1 MTTAL
6 GSWNA
11 GEKCSVS
18 SLASFCFQLVY
29 HWLRAV
35 GGRDWNTASLQ
46 WRNSRN
52 CPHMGSQCFLAILLP
67 LYCCSSGFT
76 YDMDVISVT
85 SDITPSWQSF
95 QFFGILS
102 TRRANLKF
110 PKCTWFF
117 FFNICVPLNLAFPS
131 MVYELTALALPGGS
145 LECKV
150 SLYSLLNQ
158 DLHFNKIHG

>member
-1 MTTAL
+1 MLSVFPSVVLFSGGPPLTQNCR
-6 GSWNA
+6 GSWLKHCLITV
-11 GEKCSVS
+11 EKQQK
-18 SLASFCFQLVY
+18 L
-29 HWLRAV
+29 
-35 GGRDWNTASLQ
+35 
-46 WRNSRN
+46 

-67 LYCCSSGFT
+67 LYCCSSGFS
-76 YDMDVISVT
+76 YDLDAISVT

-110 PKCTWFF
+110 SKCIWFF
-117 FFNICVPLNLAFPS
+117 FFNICVPLNLAFPN
-131 MVYELTALALPGGS
+131 MVHELTALALSGGS

-150 SLYSLLNQ
+150 SLSSLLNQ